1 MHPDTGGVF
10 EEHRLAVDGL
20 GRGAREVADEFREEE
35 GPDGRG
41 SVPYLGGL
49 LL

>member
-20 GRGAREVADEFREEE
+20 GGGAREVSNEFREEE
-35 GPDGRG
+35 GPDGRRPI
-41 SVPYLGGL
+41 PYLGGL

>member
-1 MHPDTGGVF
+1 MHPDTGCVF
-10 EEHRLAVDGL
+10 EECQLTVDGL
-20 GRGAREVADEFREEE
+20 RGGAREVADEFRQEE
-35 GPDGRG
+35 GPDDRG

>member
-10 EEHRLAVDGL
+10 EERWLAVDGL
-20 GRGAREVADEFREEE
+20 RGGTIEVVDEFREEE